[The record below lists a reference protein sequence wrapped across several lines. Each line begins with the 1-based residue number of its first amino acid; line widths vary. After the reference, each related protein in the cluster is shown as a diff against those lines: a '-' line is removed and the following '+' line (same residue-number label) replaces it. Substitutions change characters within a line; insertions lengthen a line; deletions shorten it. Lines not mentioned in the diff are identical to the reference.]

1 MLCDILCPSWAV
13 FYSVSL
19 QRIFRKCWICKEWV
33 FWNIFVHQQGVSINR
48 ILLYIKINRYRSYTI
63 FTDALCLVVWVDVYM
78 YSIKTRYC
86 CENTTKYIVAMTIL
100 FKLSI
105 LYLCFAPHGRKN
117 ISVYP
122 KLTRYDE
129 IYHTQIDWEH
139 PHFWCILLLIYACL
153 ISKKLGFE

>member
-1 MLCDILCPSWAV
+1 MN
-13 FYSVSL
+13 
-19 QRIFRKCWICKEWV
+19 
-33 FWNIFVHQQGVSINR
+33 FWNEFVHQQGVSINR

-63 FTDALCLVVWVDVYM
+63 FTDALCLV
-78 YSIKTRYC
+78 TRYC

-153 ISKKLGFE
+153 ISKKFGFQKLKILRSKPGWYRSTLKIKLIFFKLPDVD